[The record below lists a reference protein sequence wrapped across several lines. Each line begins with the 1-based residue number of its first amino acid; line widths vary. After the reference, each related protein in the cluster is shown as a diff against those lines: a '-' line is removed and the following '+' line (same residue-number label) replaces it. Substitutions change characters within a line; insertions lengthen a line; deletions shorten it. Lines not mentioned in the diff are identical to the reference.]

1 MYLTR
6 SSQSETTGVPSA
18 VYIVFMVMMGVG
30 ACAAFLLMPP
40 SRVIRDDGTQIAL
53 IKPRGFMEEL
63 KANLEIF
70 RDWKLL
76 IMVKI
81 ELKFFIFIHHANRL
95 KGPCFPPC

>member
-1 MYLTR
+1 
-6 SSQSETTGVPSA
+6 
-18 VYIVFMVMMGVG
+18 MVMMGVG

-81 ELKFFIFIHHANRL
+81 EPKSSVFVHHANA
-95 KGPCFPPC
+95 

>member
-1 MYLTR
+1 
-6 SSQSETTGVPSA
+6 
-18 VYIVFMVMMGVG
+18 MVMMGVG

-53 IKPRGFMEEL
+53 IKPRGFKEEL

-81 ELKFFIFIHHANRL
+81 ELKFLFSYIMLIA
-95 KGPCFPPC
+95 